1 MFEEKKGAIEVIESD
16 ASPIE
21 VEPAQPKVK
30 PKKTTK
36 AVDPVLEREKA
47 LAPLCGSYGSVDSI
61 ASIELAST
69 PRWGLMKKLSLGWFG
84 FKFIVTFDNGD
95 KMMFGPVNPVML
107 KKRDKDWRKATGLK
121 LQNSA
126 YKVWEIEDWDESLPL
141 AELQTIIEKTIGDK
155 NSKDED
161 DD

>member
-1 MFEEKKGAIEVIESD
+1 MFGEKKVVDIIESD

-21 VEPAQPKVK
+21 VEPEQPKVK

-36 AVDPVLEREKA
+36 AVDPVLEREKK
-47 LAPLCGSYGSVDSI
+47 LSPLCGSYGSVDNI
-61 ASIELAST
+61 ASIEIAST

-107 KKRDKDWRKATGLK
+107 MKRGKEWRKETGLK

-126 YKVWEIEDWDESLPL
+126 YKVWEIDNWDESLPL
-141 AELQTIIEKTIGDK
+141 AKLQTIIEDTIGDK
-155 NSKDED
+155 NVKDNED
-161 DD
+161 D